1 MPASGSILNFAHDPP
16 LADWVHALGKKA
28 TRLLSS
34 TRGIA
39 STLARKGG
47 IHFLLANR
55 GVGPRGPV

>member
-1 MPASGSILNFAHDPP
+1 MVPASGSILNFAHDPP

-39 STLARKGG
+39 VTCRKGG
-47 IHFLLANR
+47 IHFLLDLRIGA
-55 GVGPRGPV
+55 